1 MLEKNSDSEVHV
13 EQIEQRP
20 TSSIA
25 FGLERIGLI
34 AVKAPIVSCIILF
47 ALVVGAIFGIQRIKI
62 DDSLSQLFRSDSREY
77 RQYESEIKRFPATEF
92 DVLVVVE
99 GKNLL
104 ARENL
109 EKLRDFVTDLQLVEG
124 TRGLISLFSARQAPA
139 PGKFPAALFPAQLP
153 EGAAYDRFIETVKSN
168 ELIRGKLLSED
179 GTLALIVL
187 SLEPEVVQSNKLGQT
202 VGDIRK
208 LMADD
213 LGDTGLKVELSGVP
227 VMQLEIRNAVERDG
241 LTYNILG
248 ILAGCVIAIIFFRKI
263 SFMVVAAFPPIIAIL
278 LALGGLGWAGFS
290 LNMFLN
296 VMTPLI
302 MVISFSDSM
311 QLTFAA
317 RDRLIAG
324 QDKFT
329 AFRNAVLV
337 VGPACVLT
345 HATAGISFIAL
356 QFSNSD
362 LIRKFGEAGLAATI
376 IALVA
381 VLSLVPVFGV
391 LFVRNERIFAVKFRS
406 ADLGVQ
412 MLRNFCYWIAVRM
425 VSRPGLFSLIAVLF
439 VGGLATIYANLE
451 PRYRLADQVPD
462 KQQAVAAS
470 GLLDKKLTGA
480 NAIDVLIEFPKGA
493 SLYAP
498 ETLQT
503 IAEVHSAVEKQ
514 AGVGNV
520 WSLETLR
527 RWLAEKTGKSDVATL
542 KQYVDVIPK
551 YLVQRFIDANQ
562 DAVVVS
568 GRVPDLDSSRILPV
582 VEKLD
587 HTLDAV
593 RKAHPGYE
601 IAVTGLSA
609 IAARNSANMIEK
621 LNHGLTIEFA
631 LVAIFIGLAFRS
643 VVVMFA
649 CILPGIFPVV
659 LSGTLLWLLGE
670 GLQFASVVALTV
682 SFGLGL
688 SATIHFLN
696 RLRQESKPGVTPD
709 VAVERAT
716 VLMGPALI
724 LTTVVLACGLVV
736 TVFSALPSLRLFGW
750 LSAFSM
756 VAALVA
762 DLFILRPTAMFLIT
776 LSQRI
781 RGITH
786 SDGPAQQPGGNG

>member
-1 MLEKNSDSEVHV
+1 MLEKNIVDPGAGK
-13 EQIEQRP
+13 IERRP
-20 TSSIA
+20 VSIA

-34 AVKAPIVSCIILF
+34 AVRAPVLSCLVLL
-47 ALVVGAIFGIQRIKI
+47 ALVIGAIFGIDRIKI
-62 DDSLSQLFRSDSREY
+62 DDSLSQLFRSDTREY
-77 RQYESEIKRFPATEF
+77 RQYEEVTKRFPSTEY

-99 GKNLL
+99 GKTLL
-104 ARENL
+104 ERANL
-109 EKLRDFVTDLQLVEG
+109 EKLRDLVTDLQLVEG

-139 PGKFPAALFPAQLP
+139 PGKLPAALFPSELP
-153 EGAAYDRFIETVKSN
+153 QGADYDKFIETVKTN
-168 ELIRGKLLSED
+168 EIIRGKLLSED

-187 SLEPEVVQSNKLGQT
+187 SLEPSIVSNSGLNKT
-202 VGDIRK
+202 ITEIRK
-208 LMADD
+208 IMNDD
-213 LGDTGLKVELSGVP
+213 LADTGLSRELSGVP

-241 LTYNILG
+241 LIYNIAG
-248 ILAGCVIAIIFFRKI
+248 ILAGCLIAIVFFRKV
-263 SFMVVAAFPPIIAIL
+263 SFMIVAAFPPLLAIL
-278 LALGGLGWAGFS
+278 LALGVLGWAGFS

-317 RDRLIAG
+317 RDRLLAG
-324 QDKFT
+324 EDRFS

-345 HATAGISFIAL
+345 HATAGISFLAL
-356 QFSNSD
+356 QFSDSA
-362 LIRKFGEAGLAATI
+362 LIRAFGEAGLAATV
-376 IALVA
+376 IALIA

-391 LFVRNERIFAVKFRS
+391 LLVRNEQVFAAKFKT
-406 ADLGVQ
+406 ADAGVNA
-412 MLRNFCYWIAVRM
+412 LRAFCYWIAVRM
-425 VSRPGLFSLIAVLF
+425 VSRPGLFSLIAVVF
-439 VGGLATIYANLE
+439 VGSLAVVYANLE

-470 GLLDKKLTGA
+470 GRLDAKLTGA
-480 NAIDVLIEFPKGA
+480 NPIDILIEFPKGQ
-493 SLYAP
+493 SLYSP

-503 IAEVHSAVEKQ
+503 IADVHSMVEKQ

-527 RWLAEKTGKSDVATL
+527 RWLAEKAGSSDVATL
-542 KQYVDVIPK
+542 KEYVSVIPEH
-551 YLVQRFIDANQ
+551 LVRRFISKEQ

-568 GRVPDLDSSRILPV
+568 GRVPDLDSSQILPV

-587 HTLDAV
+587 TTLNEV
-593 RKAHPGYE
+593 RKKHPGYE

-609 IAARNSANMIEK
+609 IAARNSASMIEK
-621 LNHGLTIEFA
+621 LNRGLTIEFA

-643 VVVMFA
+643 LVVMFA

-659 LSGTLLWLLGE
+659 LSGTVLWLLGE

-696 RLRQESKPGVTPD
+696 RLRLETTPD
-709 VAVERAT
+709 VDPALAVERAT
-716 VLMGPALI
+716 VLVGPALI

-736 TVFSALPSLRLFGW
+736 TVFSDLPSLRLFGW
-750 LSAFSM
+750 LSAFAM
-756 VAALVA
+756 VAALFA
-762 DLFILRPTAMFLIT
+762 DLFILRPTAMFLIN
-776 LSQRI
+776 LSQRL
-781 RGITH
+781 RGTRAQPK
-786 SDGPAQQPGGNG
+786 PAE

>member
-1 MLEKNSDSEVHV
+1 MHDKSSHDTDIKKLGK
-13 EQIEQRP
+13 RP
-20 TSSIA
+20 VSIA
-25 FGLERIGLI
+25 FGLERLGLI
-34 AVKAPIVSCIILF
+34 AVKAPVVSCLILL
-47 ALVVGAIFGIQRIKI
+47 ALVIAAVFGIQRIKI
-62 DDSLSQLFRSDSREY
+62 DDSLSQLFRSNSKEY
-77 RQYESEIKRFPATEF
+77 RQYEEVTKRFPSSEF

-99 GKNLL
+99 GKTLL
-104 ARENL
+104 ARDNL
-109 EKLRDFVTDLQLVEG
+109 EKIRDLVTDLQLVDG
-124 TRGLISLFSARQAPA
+124 TRGLISLFSARQTPT
-139 PGKFPAALFPAQLP
+139 PGKLPAALFPAELP
-153 EGAAYDRFIETVKSN
+153 EGAAYDKFIETVKTN

-179 GTLALIVL
+179 GTLALVVL
-187 SLEPEVVQSNKLGQT
+187 SLDPAVVSNNKLTT
-202 VGDIRK
+202 VIGEIRK
-208 LMADD
+208 IMNDD
-213 LGDTGLKVELSGVP
+213 LADSNLTKQLSGVP

-241 LTYNILG
+241 LIYNVAG
-248 ILAGCVIAIIFFRKI
+248 ILAGCLIAIIFFRKI
-263 SFMVVAAFPPIIAIL
+263 SFMIVAAFPPLLAIL
-278 LALGGLGWAGFS
+278 LALGALGWAGFS

-324 QDKFT
+324 EDKYS

-345 HATAGISFIAL
+345 HATAGISFLAL
-356 QFSNSD
+356 QFSDSD
-362 LIRKFGEAGLAATI
+362 LIRAFGEAGLAATI

-391 LFVRNERIFAVKFRS
+391 LLVRNEEKFAAKFQK
-406 ADLGVQ
+406 ADSGVTA
-412 MLRNFCYWIAVRM
+412 LRNFCYWIAVRM
-425 VSRPGLFSLIAVLF
+425 VGRPGLFSLISVIV
-439 VGGLATIYANLE
+439 VGGLAVVYANLE

-462 KQQAVAAS
+462 KEQAVAAS
-470 GLLDKKLTGA
+470 SRLDAKLTGA
-480 NAIDVLIEFPKGA
+480 NPIDVLIEFPKGQD
-493 SLYAP
+493 LYSP
-498 ETLQT
+498 ETLAT
-503 IAEVHSAVEKQ
+503 IADVHSLVEKQ

-527 RWLAEKTGKSDVATL
+527 RWLAEKAGATDVATL
-542 KQYVDVIPK
+542 KEYVDVIPEH
-551 YLVQRFIDANQ
+551 LARRFISADQ
-562 DAVVVS
+562 TAVVVS
-568 GRVPDLDSSRILPV
+568 GRVPDLDSSQILPV
-582 VEKLD
+582 VDKLD
-587 HTLDAV
+587 GLLQSV
-593 RKAHPGYE
+593 RAKHPGYE

-609 IAARNSANMIEK
+609 IAARNSAGMIEK

-643 VVVMFA
+643 WVVMLA

-659 LSGTLLWLLGE
+659 LSGTVLWFLGE

-696 RLRQESKPGVTPD
+696 RLRLEDTPGTDPA

-716 VLMGPALI
+716 VLVGPALI

-736 TVFSALPSLRLFGW
+736 TVFSDLPSLRLFGW

-762 DLFILRPTAMFLIT
+762 DLFILRPTAMWLIKLQQKLT
-776 LSQRI
+776 GSSVLVK
-781 RGITH
+781 
-786 SDGPAQQPGGNG
+786 PAE

>member
-1 MLEKNSDSEVHV
+1 MLEKHSENEVHV
-13 EQIEQRP
+13 DKVEQGP
-20 TSSIA
+20 ASSIA
-25 FGLERIGLI
+25 FGLERLGLV
-34 AVKAPIVSCIILF
+34 AVRAPIVSCIVLL
-47 ALVVGAIFGIQRIKI
+47 ALIVGAVFGIQRIKI
-62 DDSLSQLFRSDSREY
+62 DDSLSQLFRSNTREF
-77 RQYESEIKRFPATEF
+77 RQYEEVTKKFPAEEF

-99 GKNLL
+99 GKTLL
-104 ARENL
+104 ERNNL

-124 TRGLISLFSARQAPA
+124 TRGLVSLFSARQAPA
-139 PGKFPAALFPAQLP
+139 PGKLPAALFPAELP
-153 EGAAYDRFIETVKSN
+153 EGAAYDKFIETVKNN
-168 ELIRGKLLSED
+168 EIIRGKLLSED

-187 SLEPEVVQSNKLGQT
+187 SLDPEVVGSNKLTKT
-202 VGDIRK
+202 VGDIRGLIK
-208 LMADD
+208 ED
-213 LGDTGLKVELSGVP
+213 LSDTGLNVQLSGVP

-263 SFMVVAAFPPIIAIL
+263 SFMVAAAFPPMIAIL
-278 LALGGLGWAGFS
+278 LALGALGWANFN

-329 AFRNAVLV
+329 AFKNAVLV

-345 HATAGISFIAL
+345 HGTAGISFIAL
-356 QFSNSD
+356 QFSDSD

-391 LFVRNERIFAVKFRS
+391 LFVRNEKVFAVKFQG
-406 ADLGVQ
+406 ADAGVQ
-412 MLRNFCYWIAVRM
+412 ALRNFCYWIAVRM
-425 VSRPGLFSLIAVLF
+425 VGRPGLFSLIAVLF
-439 VGGLATIYANLE
+439 VGGLGVIYANLE

-462 KQQAVAAS
+462 KRQAVAAS
-470 GLLDKKLTGA
+470 DRLDAKLTGA
-480 NAIDVLIEFPKGA
+480 NPINVLIVFPKGE
-493 SLYAP
+493 SLYSP

-503 IAEVHSAVEKQ
+503 IADVHATVEKA

-527 RWLAEKTGKSDVATL
+527 RWLAEKAGSTDVATL
-542 KQYVDVIPK
+542 KEYVNVIPEH
-551 YLVQRFIDANQ
+551 LVRRFIDAEQ
-562 DAVVVS
+562 DAVVVA
-568 GRVPDLDSSRILPV
+568 GRVPDKDSSQLLPIV
-582 VEKLD
+582 DKLD
-587 HTLDAV
+587 TELDAV
-593 RKAHPGYE
+593 RKKHPGYE
-601 IAVTGLSA
+601 VAVTGLAA

-621 LNHGLTIEFA
+621 LNRGLTVEFA

-643 VVVMFA
+643 WVVMLA

-659 LSGTLLWLLGE
+659 MSGTVLWAMGE

-696 RLRQESKPGVTPD
+696 RLRLESKPGVGSAL
-709 VAVERAT
+709 AVERAT
-716 VLMGPALI
+716 VLVGPALI

-736 TVFSALPSLRLFGW
+736 TVFSDLPSLRLFGW

-756 VAALVA
+756 VMALVA
-762 DLFILRPTAMFLIT
+762 DLFILRPTAMWLINLHGKLQGT
-776 LSQRI
+776 
-781 RGITH
+781 
-786 SDGPAQQPGGNG
+786 DKPAI